1 MAMKES
7 KYQIA
12 MTTLAIVGL
21 VFIFFTGVES
31 FGKLLINILLVVILI
46 VSVSGLIK
54 DFLNKK

>member
-1 MAMKES
+1 MKES

>member
-1 MAMKES
+1 MKET

>member
-1 MAMKES
+1 MAMKET